1 MLDIYTSED
10 ILGRVSVQLIMTG
23 DDWMQLKNSD
33 AWKKVKKILSESE
46 TEKDVKEGGKTS
58 TKKKIR
64 KLEKR
69 VASLET
75 TVAQIQLES
84 GKQLLEDVASDVKKN
99 PSFKKL
105 VGSRISLGR
114 KADYEGEKGEACRR

>member
-1 MLDIYTSED
+1 
-10 ILGRVSVQLIMTG
+10 
-23 DDWMQLKNSD
+23 MQK
-33 AWKKVKKILSESE
+33 
-46 TEKDVKEGGKTS
+46 GGKKS
-58 TKKKIR
+58 TKKKLR

-69 VASLET
+69 IASLESM
-75 TVAQIQLES
+75 VVQYKLENS
-84 GKQLLEDVASDVKKN
+84 KQLLEDVASNVKEN

>member
-23 DDWMQLKNSD
+23 DDWLRLKNS
-33 AWKKVKKILSESE
+33 ATWKKVKKILSESE

-58 TKKKIR
+58 TKKKLR

-69 VASLET
+69 VASLESM
-75 TVAQIQLES
+75 VVQYKLEKS
-84 GKQLLEDVASDVKKN
+84 KQLWEDVAPNVKEN

-105 VGSRISLGR
+105 IGG
-114 KADYEGEKGEACRR
+114 